1 EGPHTAPAPGLPV
14 RPPAAPARPGAP
26 AAASPAE
33 PVPSAAPAPARAR
46 TATEFTSAFRMRPYH
61 PSASERR
68 APDGLSAMMLM
79 VVVGTPAVLAAAA
92 LRPRSKGRG

>member
-1 EGPHTAPAPGLPV
+1 GS
-14 RPPAAPARPGAP
+14 PAAVARPGAP
-26 AAASPAE
+26 AAVPPAAPDEPAAE
-33 PVPSAAPAPARAR
+33 PVPVRAR
-46 TATEFTSAFRMRPYH
+46 TATEFTSAFRTRPYH

-68 APDGLSAMMLM
+68 GPDGLSAMMLM